1 MLILYSVGRKSSIL
15 KEINS
20 GKDTLREKKDTKIN
34 NIKKNQFPE
43 KLLSLSVDVPRAEN
57 NFRATRKDLV
67 AENVLKQRK

>member
-1 MLILYSVGRKSSIL
+1 MLILYSVGRKSLIL